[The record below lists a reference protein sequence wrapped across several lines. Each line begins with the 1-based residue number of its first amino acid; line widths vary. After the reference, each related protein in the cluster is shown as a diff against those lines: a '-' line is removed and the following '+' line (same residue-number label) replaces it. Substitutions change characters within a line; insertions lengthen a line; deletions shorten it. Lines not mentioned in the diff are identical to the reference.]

1 MKKGDLLNGLAVV
14 DVKRITSLNL
24 TAFTRDIVKYL
35 DEGYRIDISSTREVG
50 LQKRVDMFKVESNLS
65 GNVGSVGDN
74 TEDLLLT
81 VNGVEV
87 NGFVEGTDIAV
98 TSDEV
103 RQEVVEKSVEE
114 AKEALDNFTTPE
126 QNGATVKKQTQTRA
140 KKTT

>member
-1 MKKGDLLNGLAVV
+1 MKVGNLVNGLAVI

-65 GNVGSVGDN
+65 GDVGSVGDN
-74 TEDLLLT
+74 SGIEPNETT
-81 VNGVEV
+81 VE
-87 NGFVEGTDIAV
+87 AL
-98 TSDEV
+98 
-103 RQEVVEKSVEE
+103 QESVENLEIVENFDKVLEE
-114 AKEALDNFTTPE
+114 ATNEKPVDGSAEDSETP
-126 QNGATVKKQTQTRA
+126 VKKPTQRS

>member
-1 MKKGDLLNGLAVV
+1 MKVGNIVNELTVI
-14 DVKRITSLNL
+14 DVKRVTSLNL
-24 TAFTRDIVKYL
+24 TAFTRDIAKYL
-35 DEGYRIDISSTREVG
+35 DDGYQIDVSSTREVG

-87 NGFVEGTDIAV
+87 NGFVEGTDIAI

-103 RQEVVEKSVEE
+103 RQEGVEKSVEE

-126 QNGATVKKQTQTRA
+126 QNGATVKKQTQARA

>member
-1 MKKGDLLNGLAVV
+1 MKVGNLVNGLAVI

-65 GNVGSVGDN
+65 GDVGSVGDN
-74 TEDLLLT
+74 SGIEPNETT
-81 VNGVEV
+81 VE
-87 NGFVEGTDIAV
+87 AL
-98 TSDEV
+98 
-103 RQEVVEKSVEE
+103 QESVENLE
-114 AKEALDNFTTPE
+114 IVENFDKVLEEVTNEKPVDESAEDSETP
-126 QNGATVKKQTQTRA
+126 VKKQTRT

>member
-35 DEGYRIDISSTREVG
+35 DEGYCIDVSSTREVG

-74 TEDLLLT
+74 SGIEPNKTT
-81 VNGVEV
+81 VE
-87 NGFVEGTDIAV
+87 AL
-98 TSDEV
+98 
-103 RQEVVEKSVEE
+103 QESVENLE
-114 AKEALDNFTTPE
+114 IVENFDKVLEEVINEKPVDESAEYSETP
-126 QNGATVKKQTQTRA
+126 VKKPTQRS

>member
-1 MKKGDLLNGLAVV
+1 MKVGNLVNGLAVV

-65 GNVGSVGDN
+65 GDVGSVGDN
-74 TEDLLLT
+74 SGIEPNETT
-81 VNGVEV
+81 VE
-87 NGFVEGTDIAV
+87 AL
-98 TSDEV
+98 
-103 RQEVVEKSVEE
+103 QESVENLE
-114 AKEALDNFTTPE
+114 IVENFDKVLEEVTNEKPVDESAEDSETP
-126 QNGATVKKQTQTRA
+126 VKKPTQRS

>member
-1 MKKGDLLNGLAVV
+1 MKVGNLVNGLAVI

-65 GNVGSVGDN
+65 GDVGSVGDN
-74 TEDLLLT
+74 TGEEPNETT
-81 VNGVEV
+81 VE
-87 NGFVEGTDIAV
+87 AL
-98 TSDEV
+98 
-103 RQEVVEKSVEE
+103 QESVENLE
-114 AKEALDNFTTPE
+114 IVENFDKVLEEVTNEKPVDESAEDSETP
-126 QNGATVKKQTQTRA
+126 VKKPTQRS

>member
-1 MKKGDLLNGLAVV
+1 MKVGNLVNGLAVV

-35 DEGYRIDISSTREVG
+35 NEGYQIDVSSTREVG

-74 TEDLLLT
+74 SGIEPNETT
-81 VNGVEV
+81 VE
-87 NGFVEGTDIAV
+87 AL
-98 TSDEV
+98 
-103 RQEVVEKSVEE
+103 QESVENLE
-114 AKEALDNFTTPE
+114 IVENFDKVLEEVTNEKPVDE
-126 QNGATVKKQTQTRA
+126 SAEDSEVPVKKPTQRS

>member
-1 MKKGDLLNGLAVV
+1 MKVGNLVNGLTVV

-35 DEGYRIDISSTREVG
+35 DEGYRIDVSSTREVG

-87 NGFVEGTDIAV
+87 NGFVEGTDITV

-103 RQEVVEKSVEE
+103 RQEGVEKSVED

-126 QNGATVKKQTQTRA
+126 QNDAKVVKTPRA

>member
-1 MKKGDLLNGLAVV
+1 MKVGNLVNCLAVV

-35 DEGYRIDISSTREVG
+35 NEGYQIDVSSTREVG

-74 TEDLLLT
+74 SGIEPNETT
-81 VNGVEV
+81 VE
-87 NGFVEGTDIAV
+87 AL
-98 TSDEV
+98 
-103 RQEVVEKSVEE
+103 QESVENLE
-114 AKEALDNFTTPE
+114 IVENFDKVLEEVTNEKPVDE
-126 QNGATVKKQTQTRA
+126 SAEDSEVPVKKPTQRS

>member
-1 MKKGDLLNGLAVV
+1 MKVGNLVNGLAVV

-65 GNVGSVGDN
+65 GDVGSVGDN
-74 TEDLLLT
+74 SGIEPNETTVEALQESVENLEIVENFDKVLEEVTNEKPVDESAEDL
-81 VNGVEV
+81 E
-87 NGFVEGTDIAV
+87 
-98 TSDEV
+98 
-103 RQEVVEKSVEE
+103 
-114 AKEALDNFTTPE
+114 TP
-126 QNGATVKKQTQTRA
+126 VKKPTQRS

>member
-1 MKKGDLLNGLAVV
+1 MKVGNLVNGLAVV

-65 GNVGSVGDN
+65 GDVGSVGDN
-74 TEDLLLT
+74 TGIEPNETT
-81 VNGVEV
+81 VE
-87 NGFVEGTDIAV
+87 AL
-98 TSDEV
+98 
-103 RQEVVEKSVEE
+103 QESVENLE
-114 AKEALDNFTTPE
+114 IVENFDKVLEEVTNEKPVDESAEDSETP
-126 QNGATVKKQTQTRA
+126 VKKPTQRS